1 VVKLTVCVVIYNY
14 HINAGVSFFLSDVL
28 CFQNGER
35 CNCKTRRVALYLYA
49 KYAELRTHCQDKEG
63 NILRCSNLQ

>member
-14 HINAGVSFFLSDVL
+14 HINAGVSFLSDVL

-35 CNCKTRRVALYLYA
+35 CNCNRPVDLYLYA

-63 NILRCSNLQ
+63 NMLSCSNLQ